1 VARRDAACG
10 EAVELAFE
18 DLSAVDTREWSDR
31 VLVVITLEAAAAAFA
46 QWIVPDL
53 PLYGNDHERGDLAP

>member
-1 VARRDAACG
+1 MHSEQEPG
-10 EAVELAFE
+10 AVEAL
-18 DLSAVDTREWSDR
+18 LAVDTREWSGR
-31 VLVVITLEAAAAAFA
+31 VFVVISLETVAAAYA

>member
-1 VARRDAACG
+1 M
-10 EAVELAFE
+10 
-18 DLSAVDTREWSDR
+18 WSGN
-31 VLVVITLEAAAAAFA
+31 VLVVISLEAVAAAYA